1 MVMAFRDNTNVR
13 GRPKTTG
20 KGTLVGVR
28 FHDEQLAP
36 LDAWIAE
43 HSDPKPSRPEVIRA
57 AVAEHLKAKGHPK

>member
-1 MVMAFRDNTNVR
+1 MIAIFRDNTIKR
-13 GRPKTTG
+13 GRPQTTG

-43 HSDPKPSRPEVIRA
+43 HPDPKPSRPEVIRE
-57 AVAEHLKAKGHPK
+57 AVAEHLKAKGYPK